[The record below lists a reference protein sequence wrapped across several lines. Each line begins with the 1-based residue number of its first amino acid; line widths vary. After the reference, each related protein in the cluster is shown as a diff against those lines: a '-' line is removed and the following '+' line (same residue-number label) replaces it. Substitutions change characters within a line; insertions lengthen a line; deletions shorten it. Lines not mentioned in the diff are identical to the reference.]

1 ASVDAGG
8 QRRRWLTSV
17 TLRPQPLFRQSAAQA
32 ATFLTVK
39 GRRGD
44 EIFLHRKFPTN
55 APKCGGRRAIAAAAR
70 PQCRFVGSC
79 KSFKCLVS
87 SISPRPANLASC
99 SPEAASF
106 GKRRQAESF
115 RLKIF
120 QRPEHSHARVA
131 RVNRDVGARIR
142 APDHLPDGQ
151 GGLNAIWRV
160 LEDQHS
166 GRVNRGRVEPVSS
179 HQEAVG
185 RRLAMAHSWVA
196 ASQHPVM
203 EFAQQLRPAANFD
216 VKASLVRPGG
226 DAHGHPVLPQVLQ
239 ETNKGDKTD
248 EAKDA
253 EQRHE
258 TETQSGQLRANDDK
272 RQGRRDT
279 ARRAKQ
285 AGGRNRQGSAQ
296 GGDRTARSA
305 KAENG
310 AARQAEKGATRQGRR
325 RRSAPGGERRK
336 SAKAEDGAAR
346 QAKER
351 RHAPRQETA
360 TGRHGRERRHA
371 PRQRTAPRAK
381 AGNGDRAPRQG
392 TAPRAKAENGAT
404 RQGRKRR
411 HAPGRNGAA
420 RQAETRRGAKAG
432 NGAARQAENGAAR
445 QTGRR
450 EGTGAEAP
458 NRQGGE
464 DQRGSA
470 QQAGRREPARKA
482 ENSGATGT
490 RGQQGP
496 QERALLRATT
506 SDDSRRRAKT
516 SRAVRTPGPD
526 VAQAL
531 AALRTVRQKRGRP
544 ALSHEPAEL
553 SRISLTLGCELAG
566 LSRISLTLAAGRLSR
581 SLDGACLCAGSAE
594 QESRI
599 GFVVQLKRLPRG
611 STMGDAYGFYRQQ
624 RSCRTTTSLEKML
637 QLLLLLLTAL
647 LSLIEVGSATACH
660 TSVYCPSDSDF
671 CHNFQFETAGCTVH
685 PGYSI
690 PNRTSDIDMLRSNP
704 GLIPSGSGTY
714 FTGAVSAASSSY
726 GTGQVPLCWGRNSSN
741 RAFSIVIYDTNGNS
755 LVSVTRDLNSLQYSL
770 THQNESLGAV
780 CEIRIDLNYSNVDMT
795 CYTEINKC
803 FFLST
808 DAHPFFDHAND
819 ACGGVPMAA
828 VAGAKSSIE
837 EAQLLE
843 YLNYKLKFF
852 SSYQFYIDAAVCS
865 EPYRFAA
872 TGEVLDIVER
882 WSPPQTVRNQSAQA
896 CAFIGSGG
904 ALSWQLCEEQSALT
918 DNVYHMTV
926 AATSSSDMCQGNY
939 CTNFWPV
946 GAGADFATAANRC
959 STGGSLPQKDSL
971 TELLSEAALL
981 PNGSWSTTWSRTY
994 FVGIHKD
1001 AAAHRKFYFN
1011 DSSLDTE
1018 VNVTYNASDPNVAR
1032 QHCVYYDF
1040 LNGIFVATDCSSTEE
1055 YCVFCS
1061 QPGQAATLASDSNT
1075 FMSATTGCSTGTLAG
1090 ENISQA
1096 TGSGCPKKKAWV
1108 NAFEYQPWRWA
1119 DGSFLY
1125 NSPSDPVASQ
1135 LADLLLRQLNVEYNK
1150 SQCAYLTIEPENAR
1164 AMKLEVSDC
1173 STKAA
1178 IVCQYN
1184 KTSCDNPPAYSL
1196 GYLSSTVT
1204 YNSSDYIVDLFNG
1217 SCESATNQ
1225 NFAPNSAAFYTCNSI
1240 NCTFLGNES
1249 TLLKSQ
1255 CRQGASGLSWS
1266 ALSNAAL
1273 CRGLRC
1279 DANQIVD
1286 FNSTHNLAY
1295 LVAYE
1300 NSSSEIINYFSPY
1313 VTNSSQLVLT
1323 CKPGALLTKF
1333 DENLHPGSA
1342 ISNEIT
1348 CQESEWMYSVATFAN
1363 STSVQVCDEK
1373 SDGRTKLLRCEPIKC
1388 NTSDFKSFTDV
1399 LGQPI
1404 PRSYLN
1410 QDESIDATCVKAPRP
1425 GYFNIHPTISIACK
1439 LWANYSYQY
1448 EIINAFNLSSAVNVS
1463 SMNQLKDELIGVCNS
1478 TEFAQC
1484 PRNQTWMNMIGLEIL
1499 EDLPSQWSSSI
1510 ENPQFLAP
1518 NASVKVRCLHP
1529 WAAGRY
1535 AVGLERTGILRCPI
1549 STEKSLVWDGPE
1561 LNCSL
1566 KVCPAVSD
1574 QLPPWSIATAMK
1586 TNQSAEWLPF
1596 LNASVYPPGSQVMVN
1611 CSAYTNELVS
1621 ETIFCNDSGSWLLMQ
1636 NSSGAGDPEFGE
1648 HIKCIQYSP
1657 CPRNESRLNASGLEI
1672 LREEWSEW
1680 SNVTDNQQYLAPNAS
1695 LIVRCR
1701 FPRSSGYYWAGLEQ
1715 TGTLYCP
1722 LTSTR
1727 NKLEW
1732 KYAALD
1738 CNYRVCESV
1747 FDQFP
1752 PLSTPRGMRTN
1763 MSDEWLPFYNAS
1775 FYPPGS
1781 QVLVNCT
1788 TIQHLSQIIIC
1799 NDTGNWVPVQL
1810 SKVGDNF
1817 SLCFGEQISCS
1828 LTPCPRNESWWSDST
1843 LQILEEE
1850 SSQWSNSTDSLRF
1863 LAPNASIKVSCRLPW
1878 TAGLYSAGLEQT
1890 GTLRCPLSTATTNR
1904 LTWEDSALSCS
1915 DRVCPPVFDQ
1925 LPQFSVATGLKLNQS
1940 AEWQPYFNSSI
1951 YPPGSQVMVNC
1962 TTDEQVSEI
1971 IFCNSTGDWVPMQ
1984 FSQEDNGNL
1993 SLCIGKHINCLLTTE
2008 PPDTTF
2014 DPPDTTSDPPDT
2026 TSDPPDTTS
2035 DPPDTTS
2042 SPPDTTSSPPET
2054 VISTLV
2060 SEVET
2065 IADGTITRNETTITE
2080 TQNSASVELV
2090 STTDSYST
2098 IFNPITQ
2105 SATSESSNTIW
2116 SVRASQQLAG
2126 AALLALP
2133 GRRAEWPLPDARGA
2147 VDSALPR
2154 ILHGCRRRR
2163 SRRRRSGGRSRGRRL
2178 RRLDGFVDA
2187 AEASDGQLAL
2197 GAGLLGRLGSRRFSS
2212 DRRDGA
2218 AADHRQHL
2226 RQQLLLLVLRS
2237 VTSVSSRDGRGGVR
2251 QHDGPRLALAG
2262 SDARVPAAQVLAQR
2276 RVQLTQVGLGPGALS
2291 CRAQVVEQAAAG
2303 HEVGRGV
2310 QAGAPAVPEDQRQAE
2325 QQRRQ
2330 ASQQLQGGIPAE
2342 AERQAGAWGR
2352 VPAALVLAEQAEP
2365 ELEAGLVLD
2374 AVVRQRRLV
2383 RGRVV
2388 GEGGHG
2394 GELGLVR
2401 AAGRVVLRSGRD
2413 DRDDC
2418 QEKTH
2423 HLEHGAT
2430 SARTAQAAFAPL
2442 AETVLA
2448 VRPFDGVVPLQRLR
2462 HRAQQSVVAGFAGS
2476 LEVHLW
2482 MTERHH
2488 ADLPGLS

>member
-1 ASVDAGG
+1 
-8 QRRRWLTSV
+8 
-17 TLRPQPLFRQSAAQA
+17 
-32 ATFLTVK
+32 
-39 GRRGD
+39 
-44 EIFLHRKFPTN
+44 
-55 APKCGGRRAIAAAAR
+55 
-70 PQCRFVGSC
+70 
-79 KSFKCLVS
+79 
-87 SISPRPANLASC
+87 
-99 SPEAASF
+99 
-106 GKRRQAESF
+106 
-115 RLKIF
+115 
-120 QRPEHSHARVA
+120 
-131 RVNRDVGARIR
+131 
-142 APDHLPDGQ
+142 
-151 GGLNAIWRV
+151 
-160 LEDQHS
+160 
-166 GRVNRGRVEPVSS
+166 
-179 HQEAVG
+179 
-185 RRLAMAHSWVA
+185 
-196 ASQHPVM
+196 
-203 EFAQQLRPAANFD
+203 
-216 VKASLVRPGG
+216 
-226 DAHGHPVLPQVLQ
+226 
-239 ETNKGDKTD
+239 
-248 EAKDA
+248 
-253 EQRHE
+253 
-258 TETQSGQLRANDDK
+258 
-272 RQGRRDT
+272 
-279 ARRAKQ
+279 
-285 AGGRNRQGSAQ
+285 
-296 GGDRTARSA
+296 
-305 KAENG
+305 
-310 AARQAEKGATRQGRR
+310 
-325 RRSAPGGERRK
+325 
-336 SAKAEDGAAR
+336 
-346 QAKER
+346 
-351 RHAPRQETA
+351 
-360 TGRHGRERRHA
+360 
-371 PRQRTAPRAK
+371 
-381 AGNGDRAPRQG
+381 
-392 TAPRAKAENGAT
+392 
-404 RQGRKRR
+404 
-411 HAPGRNGAA
+411 
-420 RQAETRRGAKAG
+420 
-432 NGAARQAENGAAR
+432 
-445 QTGRR
+445 
-450 EGTGAEAP
+450 
-458 NRQGGE
+458 
-464 DQRGSA
+464 
-470 QQAGRREPARKA
+470 
-482 ENSGATGT
+482 
-490 RGQQGP
+490 
-496 QERALLRATT
+496 
-506 SDDSRRRAKT
+506 
-516 SRAVRTPGPD
+516 
-526 VAQAL
+526 
-531 AALRTVRQKRGRP
+531 
-544 ALSHEPAEL
+544 
-553 SRISLTLGCELAG
+553 
-566 LSRISLTLAAGRLSR
+566 
-581 SLDGACLCAGSAE
+581 
-594 QESRI
+594 
-599 GFVVQLKRLPRG
+599 
-611 STMGDAYGFYRQQ
+611 
-624 RSCRTTTSLEKML
+624 
-637 QLLLLLLTAL
+637 
-647 LSLIEVGSATACH
+647 
-660 TSVYCPSDSDF
+660 
-671 CHNFQFETAGCTVH
+671 
-685 PGYSI
+685 
-690 PNRTSDIDMLRSNP
+690 
-704 GLIPSGSGTY
+704 
-714 FTGAVSAASSSY
+714 
-726 GTGQVPLCWGRNSSN
+726 
-741 RAFSIVIYDTNGNS
+741 
-755 LVSVTRDLNSLQYSL
+755 
-770 THQNESLGAV
+770 
-780 CEIRIDLNYSNVDMT
+780 
-795 CYTEINKC
+795 
-803 FFLST
+803 
-808 DAHPFFDHAND
+808 
-819 ACGGVPMAA
+819 
-828 VAGAKSSIE
+828 
-837 EAQLLE
+837 
-843 YLNYKLKFF
+843 
-852 SSYQFYIDAAVCS
+852 
-865 EPYRFAA
+865 
-872 TGEVLDIVER
+872 
-882 WSPPQTVRNQSAQA
+882 
-896 CAFIGSGG
+896 
-904 ALSWQLCEEQSALT
+904 
-918 DNVYHMTV
+918 
-926 AATSSSDMCQGNY
+926 
-939 CTNFWPV
+939 
-946 GAGADFATAANRC
+946 
-959 STGGSLPQKDSL
+959 
-971 TELLSEAALL
+971 
-981 PNGSWSTTWSRTY
+981 
-994 FVGIHKD
+994 
-1001 AAAHRKFYFN
+1001 
-1011 DSSLDTE
+1011 
-1018 VNVTYNASDPNVAR
+1018 
-1032 QHCVYYDF
+1032 
-1040 LNGIFVATDCSSTEE
+1040 
-1055 YCVFCS
+1055 
-1061 QPGQAATLASDSNT
+1061 
-1075 FMSATTGCSTGTLAG
+1075 
-1090 ENISQA
+1090 
-1096 TGSGCPKKKAWV
+1096 CPKKKAWV

-1439 LWANYSYQY
+1439 LWANY
-1448 EIINAFNLSSAVNVS
+1448 
-1463 SMNQLKDELIGVCNS
+1463 
-1478 TEFAQC
+1478 T
-1484 PRNQTWMNMIGLEIL
+1484 
-1499 EDLPSQWSSSI
+1499 
-1510 ENPQFLAP
+1510 
-1518 NASVKVRCLHP
+1518 
-1529 WAAGRY
+1529 
-1535 AVGLERTGILRCPI
+1535 
-1549 STEKSLVWDGPE
+1549 
-1561 LNCSL
+1561 
-1566 KVCPAVSD
+1566 VSD

-1993 SLCIGKHINCLLTTE
+1993 SLSHQLLIDNGTAGHDIR
-2008 PPDTTF
+2008 PARHDIRPARHDIRPARH
-2014 DPPDTTSDPPDT
+2014 DIR
-2026 TSDPPDTTS
+2026 
-2035 DPPDTTS
+2035 PPDTTS
-2042 SPPDTTSSPPET
+2042 SPPDTTSSPPDTTSSPPDT

-2133 GRRAEWPLPDARGA
+2133 GRRAERPLPYARGLPTLPCRASFTGVAA
-2147 VDSALPR
+2147 VAAAAAAAE
-2154 ILHGCRRRR
+2154 
-2163 SRRRRSGGRSRGRRL
+2163 
-2178 RRLDGFVDA
+2178 DA
-2187 AEASDGQLAL
+2187 AEADGSGDSTASSMRPRPATASL
-2197 GAGLLGRLGSRRFSS
+2197 RLELDCSAAS
-2212 DRRDGA
+2212 A
-2218 AADHRQHL
+2218 AADSAATDATAPL
-2226 RQQLLLLVLRS
+2226 PTTDNTCASSSSSSSSAVSPASAAGTAVAASASTTVLGWLWCSGHSQRIFP
-2237 VTSVSSRDGRGGVR
+2237 D
-2251 QHDGPRLALAG
+2251 G

-2291 CRAQVVEQAAAG
+2291 CRAQVIEQAAAG
-2303 HEVGRGV
+2303 HGVGRGV

-2330 ASQQLQGGIPAE
+2330 ASQQLQGGVPAE

-2352 VPAALVLAEQAEP
+2352 MPAALVLAEQAEP
-2365 ELEAGLVLD
+2365 ELEAGLVFD

-2401 AAGRVVLRSGRD
+2401 AVGRVVLRSGRD

-2418 QEKTH
+2418 QEKMH

-2488 ADLPGLS
+2488 ADLPGLFGSTPQSPPLTSVDSHSTPVPTTQITMGRLSVSSHLIGEAGHHQLAGLESLAEVLKHAVLAQPFDVNPAGKAAGFLQVLLEFPGIAEPDGAAGGLAVACLDRLLRVRPAVADEHVCAPADPLRAWDFLQQKCTDAEQCNYASNFDSVIRILPLG